1 MIGLPGNLF
10 TMEDWLNAV
19 EYAKAHSTGK
29 DVMVSRLNGLKL
41 NTKMNILKKSS
52 LDKPAD
58 EQTPDDFEAV
68 DDPNCEML
76 RLGFT
81 VAQIENLIGGLQ

>member
-10 TMEDWLNAV
+10 TREDWINAV

-29 DVMVSRLNGLKL
+29 DVMISRLNGLKS
-41 NTKMNILKKSS
+41 NTKINILKSTA
-52 LDKPAD
+52 LDKPAE
-58 EQTPDDFEAV
+58 EQTPEDFEAI

-81 VAQIENLIGGLQ
+81 AAQIENLIGGLQ